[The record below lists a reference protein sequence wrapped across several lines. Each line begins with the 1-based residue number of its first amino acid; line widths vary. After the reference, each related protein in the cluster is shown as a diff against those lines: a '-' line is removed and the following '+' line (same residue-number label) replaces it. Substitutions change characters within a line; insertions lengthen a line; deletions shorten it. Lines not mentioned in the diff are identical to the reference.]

1 MKVRSIKKLVGK
13 RRKRAANILTSILMM
28 DRTQKKARAKATHF
42 VRESALDVH
51 KKMDEF
57 YAKNAQFQFDRVLKS
72 TI

>member
-1 MKVRSIKKLVGK
+1 MISVESKLNLDFNLVE
-13 RRKRAANILTSILMM
+13 
-28 DRTQKKARAKATHF
+28 KARAKATYF
-42 VRESALDVH
+42 NREAALTVQ

>member
-1 MKVRSIKKLVGK
+1 
-13 RRKRAANILTSILMM
+13 MM

-42 VRESALDVH
+42 NREAALTIH